1 MIETEQNPTVLA
13 MSTQERAQLIPNQYF
28 EVISNRPDNTLQPA
42 LIFTADNLKT
52 IKRYVHHVY
61 RLPKS
66 VADITSGYDFSTLR
80 INPDDIKCHYDSL
93 RIHVDGWGRLERQTK
108 RLGAQLES
116 FASEFTKQ
124 GGDLVLAVK
133 RLGAYQSLSQR
144 LGDAMD
150 DLTLERTPFRVL
162 DNKEREDIV
171 TLGDY
176 LSFIKSDIKE
186 ARKDIAEVKAGACW
200 FTDLLVRQLRPEN
213 DRLMQKVKD
222 ANVEQ
227 RVNELRAELE
237 PLDAEIGQ
245 KEGEYQSLVRYAF
258 SGLLF
263 GPIGVA
269 ITGGIYG
276 SQAERVRA
284 QKNLLIARRDE
295 LTRDIAALHPMIG
308 AFERIALQ
316 ITDLKFRLVEVQT
329 AAKNLED
336 VWNLLGVYAEESEEE
351 MVLIDT
357 DIKLATFI
365 HRFERVVRPW
375 ERIRG
380 LSAQLSQI
388 FNQTIDE
395 ISKEGTY

>member
-1 MIETEQNPTVLA
+1 MIETEQNPTVQA
-13 MSTQERAQLIPNQYF
+13 MSTQERAQLVPNQYF

-61 RLPKS
+61 RLPKG
-66 VADITSGYDFSTLR
+66 VTDITGGYDFSTLR
-80 INPDDIKCHYDSL
+80 INPDDIKRHYDNL
-93 RIHVDGWGRLERQTK
+93 RIHADGWGRLERQTK

-150 DLTLERTPFRVL
+150 DLTLERTPFRAL
-162 DNKEREDIV
+162 DSKEREEIV

-186 ARKDIAEVKAGACW
+186 ARKDIAEVKAGAFW

-316 ITDLKFRLVEVQT
+316 ITDLKFRLIEVQT

-388 FNQTIDE
+388 FNETIDE
-395 ISKEGTY
+395 FSKEGTY